1 MQAKKLGK
9 AGSKFIQEQLK
20 MKYVYDYMFHL
31 LSEYAK
37 LLRYKPTVPAGAVE
51 ICSESLFC
59 SGVGLK
65 KKFKLQSLVEE
76 PADIGPCTMP
86 PPYDPPALQYFLER
100 KENLTRQVELW
111 ESSNNIGASKFISS
125 A

>member
-1 MQAKKLGK
+1 
-9 AGSKFIQEQLK
+9 
-20 MKYVYDYMFHL
+20 MFHL

-37 LLRYKPTVPAGAVE
+37 LLRYKPTIPAGAVE
-51 ICSESLFC
+51 VCSETLFC

-65 KKFKLQSLVEE
+65 KKVKLESLVEE
-76 PADIGPCTMP
+76 AGDIGPCSMP
-86 PPYDPPALQYFLER
+86 PPYDPPALQYFLET

-111 ESSNNIGASKFISS
+111 ESSYNIGASTFISS